1 MQETSFYFFL
11 NTFGSAICGYDKFCD
26 SMKQQMLFS
35 EVCTVS
41 DEAFGILVLKKNWNT
56 WLQYMSG
63 NVSSENRE
71 ILMFHS
77 AVCEEYATNKT
88 NKKFSGW
95 NVEALKEFTSI
106 ALDVKRSRN
115 TPSRKELELKYKNS
129 KSTIIKFID
138 NGDDSLNRVESIV
151 PYNELSDFSQEES
164 DVTHMSSQESDFE
177 INPGF
182 TENVELSSSRQG
194 SIHLAQ
200 V

>member
-1 MQETSFYFFL
+1 MNGKISP
-11 NTFGSAICGYDKFCD
+11 
-26 SMKQQMLFS
+26 
-35 EVCTVS
+35 
-41 DEAFGILVLKKNWNT
+41 
-56 WLQYMSG
+56 
-63 NVSSENRE
+63 ENRE

-88 NKKFSGW
+88 NKKYSGW

-138 NGDDSLNRVESIV
+138 NGDDSLNRVQSIV

-164 DVTHMSSQESDFE
+164 DATPMSSQESGFE

-182 TENVELSSSRQG
+182 AENVELSSSRQG

>member
-1 MQETSFYFFL
+1 
-11 NTFGSAICGYDKFCD
+11 
-26 SMKQQMLFS
+26 MLFS

-56 WLQYMSG
+56 WLDYMSG
-63 NVSSENRE
+63 NVTPENRQ

-88 NKKFSGW
+88 NRKFSGW
-95 NVEALKEFTSI
+95 NVDALKEFTNI

-115 TPSRKELELKYKNS
+115 TQSRKKLELKYKNS
-129 KSTIIKFID
+129 KSTITNFID
-138 NGDDSLNRVESIV
+138 NGDENFNRVESIV

-164 DVTHMSSQESDFE
+164 DVTPMSSQESDFE
-177 INPGF
+177 ISNDS
-182 TENVELSSSRQG
+182 TEIVEFNSSRQG
-194 SIHLAQ
+194 SINLAQ